1 MSNFSDLFS
10 PVSQMLMFFLL
21 FPFLINRIGI
31 EKEKTIF
38 IYFIA
43 FSTVMEIYTDTSLI
57 FKLTYIW
64 MSHIYFPAEY
74 FFFFFTLLGWESHY
88 KKPWLILGVMVGI
101 FVLIDNFVI
110 TSFFTYSTKSLSI
123 QNLFLFLFSSWT
135 IIGISTKNFIPFY
148 KDERFYIAAGI
159 FIYSGL
165 TSLMYLF
172 YNAFNILFPFY
183 IVSWSA
189 ICLNL
194 FFTYSMV
201 LYYRQRKM
209 LTEALK

>member
-10 PVSQMLMFFLL
+10 PVSQMLMFFSL

-148 KDERFYIAAGI
+148 KDERFYLATGILLYASIA
-159 FIYSGL
+159 
-165 TSLMYLF
+165 SLMYLLYDYSKVRLQYDIGYYAIITMNF
-172 YNAFNILFPFY
+172 LF
-183 IVSWSA
+183 I
-189 ICLNL
+189 
-194 FFTYSMV
+194 TSM
-201 LYYRQRKM
+201 LIYYRKRKM
-209 LTEALK
+209 LAEALK